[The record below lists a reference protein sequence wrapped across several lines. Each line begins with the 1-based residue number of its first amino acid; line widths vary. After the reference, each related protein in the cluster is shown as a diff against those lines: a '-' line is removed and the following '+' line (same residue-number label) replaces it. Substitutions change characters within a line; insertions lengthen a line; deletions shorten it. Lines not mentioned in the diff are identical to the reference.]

1 MPSDCA
7 RRYSGALVSPPNI
20 YPPWSRKTTSRARET
35 SPNRTL
41 NDVIIWPQ
49 FRSKAEQR
57 YPLEI
62 SPGALWISI
71 GKSNFVLQ

>member
-7 RRYSGALVSPPNI
+7 RRYSVEK
-20 YPPWSRKTTSRARET
+20 RKTKSRARET

-57 YPLEI
+57 YALEI
-62 SPGALWISI
+62 SLGPLWIIS
-71 GKSNFVLQ
+71 